1 MSASSAEAVFA
12 GPGSPTTRSQKPRG
26 TRTVIFLHCSML
38 TQTLPTVS
46 PPLSP
51 DTIAWNLSIALAD
64 ELGAAA
70 TDASVTAPAPA
81 APDQPAGVMDADDE
95 EVVLQVENNAAI
107 ERSAKIS
114 ALRIEWGGKG
124 KGGIL
129 GDIFSRHQ
137 GKGKGGYK
145 CCKET
150 CKCPASALKD
160 GCLKRKGETIL
171 NLLDQGILPGEH
183 TVIRP
188 TAAQISAQAKLH
200 VPLHTGPLP
209 APIGAP
215 SASVLPVQRD
225 RDEMVEPEEDDP
237 LSEDEEAPDDD
248 DDSEEG
254 ISKDKVEEEKV
265 IRFRASA
272 AQNAFWRVCVKG
284 YHFFHPFSSSS
295 CCLLLPF

>member
-1 MSASSAEAVFA
+1 M
-12 GPGSPTTRSQKPRG
+12 
-26 TRTVIFLHCSML
+26 HCSML

-129 GDIFSRHQ
+129 GDIFNRHQ

-200 VPLHTGPLP
+200 VPLHT
-209 APIGAP
+209 APCP
-215 SASVLPVQRD
+215 SLQER
-225 RDEMVEPEEDDP
+225 
-237 LSEDEEAPDDD
+237 
-248 DDSEEG
+248 
-254 ISKDKVEEEKV
+254 
-265 IRFRASA
+265 
-272 AQNAFWRVCVKG
+272 
-284 YHFFHPFSSSS
+284 
-295 CCLLLPF
+295 LLLQFFPFKGSDMKWSSLKKMTLCLKMRRRRTMMTTAKKAFRRTRWKRRK

>member
-1 MSASSAEAVFA
+1 M
-12 GPGSPTTRSQKPRG
+12 
-26 TRTVIFLHCSML
+26 
-38 TQTLPTVS
+38 
-46 PPLSP
+46 
-51 DTIAWNLSIALAD
+51 
-64 ELGAAA
+64 
-70 TDASVTAPAPA
+70 
-81 APDQPAGVMDADDE
+81 
-95 EVVLQVENNAAI
+95 
-107 ERSAKIS
+107 
-114 ALRIEWGGKG
+114 
-124 KGGIL
+124 
-129 GDIFSRHQ
+129 
-137 GKGKGGYK
+137 
-145 CCKET
+145 
-150 CKCPASALKD
+150 
-160 GCLKRKGETIL
+160 KRKGETIL

-272 AQNAFWRVCVKG
+272 AQNAFCFCSCIAACATRVDWKAAT
-284 YHFFHPFSSSS
+284 HSSIGSGPPMPS
-295 CCLLLPF
+295 TWA

>member
-1 MSASSAEAVFA
+1 M
-12 GPGSPTTRSQKPRG
+12 
-26 TRTVIFLHCSML
+26 IFLHCSML

-51 DTIAWNLSIALAD
+51 DTIAWNSSIALAD

-114 ALRIEWGGKG
+114 ALRIEWGGQG

-129 GDIFSRHQ
+129 GDIFNRYK

-145 CCKET
+145 FCKEK

-200 VPLHTGPLP
+200 VLWPESRRFATVITSFSRLRKSDCRMLALLQMRLSLMQLILP
-209 APIGAP
+209 
-215 SASVLPVQRD
+215 SLPTR
-225 RDEMVEPEEDDP
+225 
-237 LSEDEEAPDDD
+237 
-248 DDSEEG
+248 
-254 ISKDKVEEEKV
+254 
-265 IRFRASA
+265 
-272 AQNAFWRVCVKG
+272 
-284 YHFFHPFSSSS
+284 
-295 CCLLLPF
+295 LLTLVVFL

>member
-1 MSASSAEAVFA
+1 
-12 GPGSPTTRSQKPRG
+12 
-26 TRTVIFLHCSML
+26 ML

-51 DTIAWNLSIALAD
+51 DTIAWNSSIALAD

-81 APDQPAGVMDADDE
+81 APDQPAGVMDADVE

-107 ERSAKIS
+107 ERGAKIS
-114 ALRIEWGGKG
+114 ALRIEWGGQG

-129 GDIFSRHQ
+129 GDIFNRYK

-145 CCKET
+145 FCKEI

-183 TVIRP
+183 IVNRP
-188 TAAQISAQAKLH
+188 TAAQSFAQAKLH

-209 APIGAP
+209 VPSGAS
-215 SASVLPVQRD
+215 SAAVRSIQRE
-225 RDEMVEPEEDDP
+225 RDELVGPEADDT
-237 LSEDEEAPDDD
+237 LSEDEEEDDA